1 MPSMSSSFRHHLVRL
16 QPDQDSSDT
25 PDMSQM
31 PRWTLLALLGWWSVR
46 FITHPLDGEL
56 VGSSF
61 LHLVNL
67 VFHEAGH
74 VLLAPFGSFFL
85 SLGGSLLQLLVPVV
99 CAVSFLKRED
109 VFAAWVCGWWAG
121 QSLVDLAP
129 YIADAR
135 ALQLVLL
142 GGFTG
147 AEVEGHDWEAILSA
161 LGWLH
166 LDRTFGHAAHVIGS
180 GTMVTAIGGAAWT
193 TWQMHVA
200 AADATPRSSPARYR

>member
-1 MPSMSSSFRHHLVRL
+1 
-16 QPDQDSSDT
+16 
-25 PDMSQM
+25 M
-31 PRWTLLALLGWWSVR
+31 PRWLFLGLLAWWSVT
-46 FITHPLDGEL
+46 FITHPLDGDL

-61 LHLVNL
+61 LHLINL

-74 VLLAPFGSFFL
+74 VLFAPFGSFL
-85 SLGGSLLQLLVPVV
+85 MSLGGSLLQLLVPIA
-99 CAVSFLKRED
+99 CAVSFLTRD
-109 VFAAWVCGWWAG
+109 DLFAAWVCVWWAG
-121 QSLVDLAP
+121 QSLLDLAP

-166 LDRTFGHAAHVIGS
+166 RDRTLGYAAHVAGS
-180 GTMVTAIGGAAWT
+180 CTMVAAIAAAGWT
-193 TWQMHVA
+193 TWQMRA
-200 AADATPRSSPARYR
+200 AAAAVEPRASHGR